1 MTGRILRFLTPV
13 AVFALFMLV
22 TFVLLR
28 TRPIPDKKPTTSVPP
43 AVEFLTVEIGSQ
55 PRFVDGMGS
64 VIPSRTVVIQ
74 PEVTGRII
82 EQSDSLVMGGLFSEG
97 QKMVEIDRR
106 DYKLAVDQQKALV
119 EQSKFEL
126 KVEEG
131 RQTVAKREWALL
143 ESELES
149 TPEGKALALRKP
161 HLNNAKAVL
170 KAAKSGLAK
179 SKLALDRTTI
189 TAPFNALVREESV
202 ELGGLVSPQTALA
215 SLVGTRQFWVQ
226 ASVPVQHLGHI
237 GVDAPHKPPAVTLTQ
252 ATGST
257 PLTRQGRVLRI
268 LGDLDPQGRMARVI
282 IAFMITPN
290 TNIKTAPTTTPI
302 KIRGA
307 PSSDDI
313 VWPDCAR
320 AGTTMAAMIP
330 IMPTKNA
337 IGSMI
342 RKLTM
347 NGISPSL
354 RYSTNSL
361 KSKAGTARLSLRTTA
376 RKTRVCQPSNTIGPT
391 SGMNIQRV
399 ANNRFLPQS
408 GLSKSK
414 RKALIN

>member
-1 MTGRILRFLTPV
+1 M
-13 AVFALFMLV
+13 
-22 TFVLLR
+22 
-28 TRPIPDKKPTTSVPP
+28 
-43 AVEFLTVEIGSQ
+43 
-55 PRFVDGMGS
+55 
-64 VIPSRTVVIQ
+64 
-74 PEVTGRII
+74 
-82 EQSDSLVMGGLFSEG
+82 
-97 QKMVEIDRR
+97 
-106 DYKLAVDQQKALV
+106 
-119 EQSKFEL
+119 
-126 KVEEG
+126 EEG

-282 IAFMITPN
+282 IGVNDPLALEPGHESLPPLRLGAYVTVRIDTGMLKGGVQIPRIALRDDHRIWVATPEE
-290 TNIKTAPTTTPI
+290 TLSVRDIEVVWRTEHHVY
-302 KIRGA
+302 IRGA
-307 PSSDDI
+307 I
-313 VWPDCAR
+313 TNGAR
-320 AGTTMAAMIP
+320 VITSKIPYPVPGMKLQILGEYRSEVTEAA
-330 IMPTKNA
+330 A
-337 IGSMI
+337 A
-342 RKLTM
+342 
-347 NGISPSL
+347 NGKSPSQE
-354 RYSTNSL
+354 R
-361 KSKAGTARLSLRTTA
+361 
-376 RKTRVCQPSNTIGPT
+376 P
-391 SGMNIQRV
+391 
-399 ANNRFLPQS
+399 
-408 GLSKSK
+408 
-414 RKALIN
+414 